1 MTIGVLTVC
10 GSLQRSSANR
20 AALDVAAARMAAL
33 GAGVDEYDELA
44 LIPPLNVDP
53 AHDAGPVVAAW
64 RRRLAAA
71 DVVLLA
77 APEYAG
83 ALAGTIKNALDWV
96 VGSGELYAKPVAV
109 ISAGTSGGVFARQGL
124 IQTLTW
130 QGAHVVAELGIAA
143 PRTKSDAAG
152 RYTDAAT
159 LAAIEALAEALLAAP
174 ALAPADRLAEVR
186 RVVDG
191 AGVDPV
197 HIAPVV

>member
-1 MTIGVLTVC
+1 M
-10 GSLQRSSANR
+10 
-20 AALDVAAARMAAL
+20 
-33 GAGVDEYDELA
+33 
-44 LIPPLNVDP
+44 
-53 AHDAGPVVAAW
+53 
-64 RRRLAAA
+64 
-71 DVVLLA
+71 
-77 APEYAG
+77 
-83 ALAGTIKNALDWV
+83 
-96 VGSGELYAKPVAV
+96 